1 VKTLGK
7 MDGNIGRTIEK
18 DNDIIVM
25 IVVRKH

>member
-1 VKTLGK
+1 VKTLEK

-18 DNDIIVM
+18 DNDIIAM

>member
-1 VKTLGK
+1 VKTLEK